1 VATTPRLPDTHAP
14 KRVAV
19 KSEYMREFERKQLL
33 ERVDRESATVGAS
46 IPDEIEVQGERLELQ
61 SFVFEVKR
69 HERVPAELRE
79 EIEQAKRQLRRER
92 IERRERLE
100 DGDITRE
107 EGETVADA
115 IIGIDRALHALESL
129 GPTNIEAEEEAAERA
144 DQKRWLSFLKDA
156 LGQSDG
162 DSSSGPGGVGR

>member
-1 VATTPRLPDTHAP
+1 
-14 KRVAV
+14 
-19 KSEYMREFERKQLL
+19 MREFERKQLL

-46 IPDEIEVQGERLELQ
+46 IPDEIDVQGERLALQ

-69 HERVPAELRE
+69 HDSVPSDLRE
-79 EIEQAKRQLRRER
+79 EVEHAKRQLRRER
-92 IERRERLE
+92 IERREKLE

-107 EGETVADA
+107 EGEELANA

-129 GPTNIEAEEEAAERA
+129 GPTSVEAEAEAAERA

-156 LGQSDG
+156 LGQSDR